1 MAQGKKQRL
10 QVDMT
15 PEEVDDIDKVRQD
28 EGIAGT
34 YVLRR
39 ALKLY
44 LLIWRLQKDGKFF
57 YTEDEQGNREMIR
70 II

>member
-1 MAQGKKQRL
+1 MTQGKKHRL

-15 PEEVDDIDKVRQD
+15 PEEMSDIDKLRQD

-57 YTEDEQGNREMIR
+57 YVEDEQGNREMIR

>member
-15 PEEVDDIDKVRQD
+15 PEEVNDIDKVRQD

-57 YTEDEQGNREMIR
+57 YAEDEQGNREMIR

>member
-15 PEEVDDIDKVRQD
+15 PEEVNDIDKVRQD

-57 YTEDEQGNREMIR
+57 YAEDEQGNGEMIR